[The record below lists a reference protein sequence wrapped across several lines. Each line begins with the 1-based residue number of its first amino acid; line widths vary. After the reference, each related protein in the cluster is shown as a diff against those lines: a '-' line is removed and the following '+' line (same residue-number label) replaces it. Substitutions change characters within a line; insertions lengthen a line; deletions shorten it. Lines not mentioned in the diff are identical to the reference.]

1 MPRPKSDITGKQI
14 IVSARVTMSQ
24 RDAFK
29 QLGGAAWL
37 RKQLAAELDRQW
49 SVQHSTSFGSRIMNR
64 VLGR

>member
-14 IVSARVTMSQ
+14 SIAVRVTASQ

-37 RKQLAAELDRQW
+37 RKQLAAELDRRWQAEQP
-49 SVQHSTSFGSRIMNR
+49 SLGKKIISRVFGR
-64 VLGR
+64 